1 MTWGPRLRKRPVRA
15 RGSVPWMTCLL
26 VLSLLFGQRALG
38 ADPAPEAPSSKA
50 RGNLVSA
57 WVDRTV
63 AISGVS
69 NFPPTAEDCAII
81 YDPVGHRVLIFGG
94 KGDDDLNTNDV
105 WALDL
110 ARNAWAKIVPRG
122 ESPPA
127 VEDHTAIY
135 DPNGHRAIIHGGED
149 GFSRNSTWAFD
160 LKTEVWRDITS
171 ASGPTLEDHSAI
183 YEGRGKRMV
192 IFGGRNQ
199 QADHDDVDLD
209 RGLALNLDPAS
220 PSFEKWTDLSVKA
233 DEDVGRCEQVAV
245 WDQRKNR
252 MVIYGG
258 WRKKKKDYLG
268 DTWAFSFGE
277 GPGASGRWSEIKTKK
292 SRPPK
297 RRHVV
302 GVYDARHNWM
312 VICGGYGDEGY
323 LNDAW
328 AFDLEADVWIN
339 VTPGPQPRLDH
350 RVVFDPVSG
359 NVLVYGGD
367 ARLGNKLHDL
377 WELALMP
384 EAPLDQM
391 LSEAGGKASA
401 GKGAPPA
408 EPQPQR

>member
-1 MTWGPRLRKRPVRA
+1 MKWGPLLRECA
-15 RGSVPWMTCLL
+15 AIASIPWLL
-26 VLSLLFGQRALG
+26 ALSGFPDSRALG
-38 ADPAPEAPSSKA
+38 ADPAPEARNSA
-50 RGNLVSA
+50 VHGNVVSA

-63 AISGVS
+63 AIGGASA
-69 NFPPTAEDCAII
+69 FPPPAEDCAII
-81 YDPVGHRVLIFGG
+81 YDPVEHRVLIFGG
-94 KGDDDLNTNDV
+94 KADDDRNTNDV

-110 ARNAWAKIVPRG
+110 ARNAWVKVVPRG

-127 VEDHTAIY
+127 VEDHAATY
-135 DPNGHRAIIHGGED
+135 DPDGHRAIIHGGED

-171 ASGPTLEDHSAI
+171 ASGPALEDHSAI
-183 YEGRGKRMV
+183 YEGGGKRMV

-209 RGLALNLDPAS
+209 RVLALDLDPAS

-233 DEDVGRCEQVAV
+233 DGDVGRCEQVAV
-245 WDQRKNR
+245 WDQKKNR

-258 WRKKKKDYLG
+258 WKKKKKDYLE

-302 GVYDARHNWM
+302 GAYDAGRNWM
-312 VICGGYGDEGY
+312 VIFGGFGDEGY

-350 RVVFDPVSG
+350 RAVYDPVSG
-359 NVLVYGGD
+359 HVLVYGGD
-367 ARLGNKLHDL
+367 ARLGTKMHDL

-384 EAPLDQM
+384 KAPLDLM
-391 LSEAGGKASA
+391 LLEAGGKASD

-408 EPQPQR
+408 AAQP